1 MLYAKKEVFNMN
13 IISGTKKI
21 KNGTV
26 TAIAE
31 IQCANNY
38 TIHVFRGSLSPND
51 ILLKY
56 TSPKNTRLRTPKHI
70 HWAVD
75 LLLKKS
81 GDQTTTNLFLSSLA
95 TYWSNCT
102 ILRGNAFS
110 DISNVVT
117 TAMSLISIG
126 TFTTLDSYGE
136 YPTEF
141 LFSLMSLL
149 AVQEKT
155 NATYAG
161 TTAHMFSDVLVE
173 LAKSNLDIFKI
184 MSTAGFSGR

>member
-1 MLYAKKEVFNMN
+1 MN
-13 IISGTKKI
+13 IVNGTKRI
-21 KNGTV
+21 KRGTM
-26 TAIAE
+26 TAVAE
-31 IQCANNY
+31 IQCSNNY
-38 TIHVFRGSLSPND
+38 TIHVFKGSLSPND

-81 GDQTTTNLFLSSLA
+81 GNALLTNKFLASLGN
-95 TYWSNCT
+95 YWNLCG
-102 ILRGNAFS
+102 ILPGNSFA
-110 DISNVVT
+110 DINSIVLSALQSVNINSYI
-117 TAMSLISIG
+117 SL
-126 TFTTLDSYGE
+126 DNYGE

-141 LFSLMSLL
+141 LFVLMCLL

-155 NATYAG
+155 NATYGG
-161 TTAHMFSDVLVE
+161 TTAHMFNDVLTE
-173 LAKSNLDIFKI
+173 LSKNNLDIFKI